1 MQIIIEA
8 LSILG
13 LFMMGILAANYVK
26 VSSTLAFTLSGK
38 KFVIQE
44 ILDGVM
50 PGFLP
55 LLTVGLV
62 YFYFTKKGLNVTKAL
77 IGLTI
82 ILGVLAGFG
91 IL

>member
-1 MQIIIEA
+1 M
-8 LSILG
+8 
-13 LFMMGILAANYVK
+13 
-26 VSSTLAFTLSGK
+26 
-38 KFVIQE
+38 
-44 ILDGVM
+44 M
-50 PGFLP
+50 PGILP

>member
-1 MQIIIEA
+1 
-8 LSILG
+8 
-13 LFMMGILAANYVK
+13 MMGILAANYVK

-44 ILDGVM
+44 ILDSVM
-50 PGFLP
+50 PGILP
-55 LLTVGLV
+55 LLTVGCV

-77 IGLTI
+77 IGLTVV
-82 ILGVLAGFG
+82 LGILAGIG